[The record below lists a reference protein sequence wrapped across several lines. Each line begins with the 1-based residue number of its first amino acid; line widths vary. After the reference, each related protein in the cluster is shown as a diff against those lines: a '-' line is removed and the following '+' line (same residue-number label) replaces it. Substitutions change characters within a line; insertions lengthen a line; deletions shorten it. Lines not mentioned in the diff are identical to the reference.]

1 MTPEEKLASGHQAKE
16 RPRILVFVDHYLPAF
31 KFGGP
36 VRTLANLVTHLGSR
50 YDFFVFTRDRDQG
63 DPSPYQQIALD
74 RWVSTEGATVYYT
87 ADRSLRNI
95 SCRVDE
101 IKPGLIY
108 LNSFF
113 SRVTIKILI
122 ARRFGWFSK

>member
-50 YDFFVFTRDRDQG
+50 YEFFVFTRDRDQG

-74 RWVSTEGATVYYT
+74 RWCPQRVPRFTTLQTGRCETFRAGWT
-87 ADRSLRNI
+87 RS
-95 SCRVDE
+95 SPV
-101 IKPGLIY
+101 
-108 LNSFF
+108 
-113 SRVTIKILI
+113 
-122 ARRFGWFSK
+122 